1 MANPIFDM
9 MYGGMPNQQPSFS
22 TQTPIGNYA
31 GILQRANQLAQI
43 IPQNFNPQIIAQQMV
58 NSGQVSQQQ
67 LQQAMQIANQ
77 LTGRR

>member
-9 MYGGMPNQQPSFS
+9 MYGGMSNPQPAFTSQS
-22 TQTPIGNYA
+22 PIGNYSSV
-31 GILQRANQLAQI
+31 LQRANQLAQSL
-43 IPQNFNPQIIAQQMV
+43 PQSFNPQAIAQQMV

>member
-9 MYGGMPNQQPSFS
+9 MYGSMPNQQPSFS
-22 TQTPIGNYA
+22 MSSPINNYGN
-31 GILQRANQLAQI
+31 ILQRATQLAQNL
-43 IPQNFNPQIIAQQMV
+43 PQNFNPQMIAQQMV
-58 NSGQVSQQQ
+58 ANGQVSQQQ

>member
-22 TQTPIGNYA
+22 MPSLINNYVNV
-31 GILQRANQLAQI
+31 LQRANQLAQSL
-43 IPQNFNPQIIAQQMV
+43 PQNFNPQMIAQQMV
-58 NSGQVSQQQ
+58 ANGQVSQQQ

>member
-1 MANPIFDM
+1 MANPIFDQ
-9 MYGGMPNQQPSFS
+9 MYGGSQQPLFS
-22 TQTPIGNYA
+22 SPAPVNNYTN
-31 GILQRANQLAQI
+31 ILQRANQLAQTL
-43 IPQNFNPQIIAQQMV
+43 PQNFNPQMIAQQMV

>member
-1 MANPIFDM
+1 MANPIYDQ
-9 MYGGMPNQQPSFS
+9 MYGGIRQPPFS
-22 TQTPIGNYA
+22 IPSPVNGYA
-31 GILQRANQLAQI
+31 NVLQRASQLAQSL
-43 IPQNFNPQIIAQQMV
+43 PQNFNPQMIAQQML